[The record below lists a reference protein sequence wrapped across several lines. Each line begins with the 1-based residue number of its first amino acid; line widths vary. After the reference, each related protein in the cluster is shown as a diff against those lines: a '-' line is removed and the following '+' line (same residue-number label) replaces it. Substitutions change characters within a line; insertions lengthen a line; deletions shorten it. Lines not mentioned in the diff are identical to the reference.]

1 MPILR
6 KVPAAEAAAWAEEDL
21 ELAPF
26 ALEALLVQIAGADR
40 SGLTRIDIGNEHAW
54 RARVYRHN
62 REYYRN
68 FADSIYGG
76 PAAALRQAVAWRD
89 SKRQELGPPARHQ
102 SGRTWRIVRV
112 DRPEH
117 KNVGYFVYADR
128 RRYFSDA
135 AYGGSGG
142 AKAAAEAW
150 LAGQRNAAQNT
161 IGGAAGKQ

>member
-6 KVPAAEAAAWAEEDL
+6 KVPAAEAAAWVEEDL

-40 SGLTRIDIGNEHAW
+40 SGLTRIDIGSEHAW
-54 RARVYRHN
+54 RARVYRHS

-68 FADSIYGG
+68 FADSVYGG

-117 KNVGYFVYADR
+117 KNVGYFAYANR

-150 LAGQRNAAQNT
+150 LAGQHELAQKAV
-161 IGGAAGKQ
+161 GGAADKQ

>member
-6 KVPAAEAAAWAEEDL
+6 KVPAAEAAAWLEEDI
-21 ELAPF
+21 EPAPF
-26 ALEALLVQIAGADR
+26 ALEALLDQIAGADR
-40 SGLTRIDIGNEHAW
+40 SGLTRIDIGSEHAW

-68 FADSIYGG
+68 FADSVYGG

-89 SKRQELGPPARHQ
+89 AKRQELGPPSRRAA
-102 SGRTWRIVRV
+102 GRTWRIVRV

-117 KNVGYFVYADR
+117 KNVGYFAYADR

-135 AYGGSGG
+135 VFGGPGG
-142 AKAAAEAW
+142 ARAAAEAW
-150 LAGQRNAAQNT
+150 LAERRRAAP
-161 IGGAAGKQ
+161 K